1 MVDPKIR
8 IRASDESGP
17 AFRQAEGNLKKLEG
31 AYSKFGTQI
40 ASALGTGGLVLFVK
54 SAIDANDE
62 LLKLAQRTGVA
73 FETLGGLGFAAEKAG
88 GSMDSIADAADKL
101 NRSLAEAASG
111 QKLAKEAFDALGIS
125 ATDAAGQTKSVDVAM
140 AEIADKFASFA
151 DGPEKSALAMRLFGK
166 AGTDQIVLLNAGGD
180 ALRQQIEYYKQFS
193 GVSEETAKRSEIFN
207 DTLSDIGLATTRLG
221 NSLASNLLPSLQTVA
236 DEFLNLQEKS
246 NGFEG
251 FGQLALLV
259 FDKLSLAAA
268 ALTTQL
274 VVVGKTWGALA
285 AIVTNPGSAKTIFSF
300 LKDDIRAAYSE
311 LGRFADRLNGIGVSS
326 PNDESAAE
334 RRRLGLSGPATAKR
348 AAPRLP
354 SASAGGRS
362 GGNNAP
368 KADPITDA
376 ERALARYVDQL
387 SKTIEKTQDLSEQE
401 KALNFLREIGT
412 TGQIPQVRELVLSLA
427 KQIDT
432 EKALATATEDR
443 IRLGRE
449 AAIAAGERVAEANR
463 EYQDRL
469 KSLTEGAASNV
480 FKRQQEDLQF
490 LQQALEKGAISV
502 QVYGESVKNLFNI
515 TDESAVKSKSLVEE
529 LGLSFTSA
537 FEDAIVGGKGL
548 SDVLKGLEQDILRIV
563 TRKLVT
569 EPLGGAITDIFKGGS
584 SSGGGIGGALSSVF
598 SSIFGGFRATG
609 GAVRAGMAYMVG
621 EDGPELF
628 TPRSGGQIIPN
639 NVLAGAGSGG
649 RAVNVTINQSFAP
662 GTSRATTLQAA
673 ADASRQLQL
682 AGRNL

>member
-1 MVDPKIR
+1 MADPKIR
-8 IRASDESGP
+8 IRASDETGP
-17 AFRQAEGNLKKLEG
+17 AFRSAERNLDGLSG
-31 AYSKFGTQI
+31 AAARLLG
-40 ASALGTGGLVLFVK
+40 ALGGTVAVGALFNLAK
-54 SAIDANDE
+54 GAIDAADE
-62 LLKLAQRTGVA
+62 LSKLSQRTGIA
-73 FETLGGLGFAAEKAG
+73 IETLGGLGFAADMAG

-101 NRSLAEAASG
+101 NKSLAEAASG

-151 DGPEKSALAMRLFGK
+151 DGPEKAALAMRLFGK
-166 AGTDQIVLLNAGGD
+166 AGADQIVLLNAGGA
-180 ALRQQIEYYKQFS
+180 ALRDQIEYYKRYS
-193 GVSEETAKRSEIFN
+193 GVSEETSRRAEVFN
-207 DTLSDIGLATTRLG
+207 DTLSKIGLLSTSLG
-221 NSLASNLLPSLQTVA
+221 NTLAASLLPSLQAVA
-236 DEFLNLQEKS
+236 DAMLDLKENGTGFSGIGSALRIVFETLAISTANLAFAFKAV
-246 NGFEG
+246 G
-251 FGQLALLV
+251 LAY
-259 FDKLSLAAA
+259 
-268 ALTTQL
+268 
-274 VVVGKTWGALA
+274 GGALA
-285 AIVTNPGSAKTIFSF
+285 ILRSPFSF
-300 LKDDIRAAYSE
+300 TTISDAVRADTQRAINELKAFERKVY
-311 LGRFADRLNGIGVSS
+311 GIGSS
-326 PNDESAAE
+326 SANDESEAE

-348 AAPRLP
+348 PAPRLP
-354 SASAGGRS
+354 TVSTGSRGG
-362 GGNNAP
+362 GAP

-412 TGQIPQVRELVLSLA
+412 TGQIPQVRELVLGLA

-432 EKALATATEDR
+432 EKALSAATEER
-443 IRLGRE
+443 IRIGRE

>member
-101 NRSLAEAASG
+101 NKSLAEAASG

-151 DGPEKSALAMRLFGK
+151 DGPEKAALAMRLFGK
-166 AGTDQIVLLNAGGD
+166 AGADQIVLLNAGGD

-207 DTLSDIGLATTRLG
+207 DTISDIGLATTRLG
-221 NSLASNLLPSLQTVA
+221 NSLASNLLPSLQAVA
-236 DEFLNLQEKS
+236 DELLNLQEKS

-251 FGQLALLV
+251 FGQVARLV

-354 SASAGGRS
+354 STITGSKGG
-362 GGNNAP
+362 AP

-412 TGQIPQVRELVLSLA
+412 TGQIPQVRELVLGLA
-427 KQIDT
+427 AQIDA
-432 EKALATATEDR
+432 EKALTAATEER

-449 AAIAAGERVAEANR
+449 SSIAAGERIAEENR
-463 EYQDRL
+463 IYQERL
-469 KSLTEGAASNV
+469 KSLTDSAASNV
-480 FKRQQEDLQF
+480 FQRQQEDLTF
-490 LQQALEKGAISV
+490 LQQALERGAISL
-502 QVYGESVKNLFNI
+502 QIYTESVQNLFNI
-515 TDESAVKSKSLVEE
+515 SGEGFDKLT
-529 LGLSFTSA
+529 SFAEQAAKNIQDSIGA
-537 FEDAIVGGKGL
+537 GL
-548 SDVLKGLEQDILRIV
+548 SDILNGNFSDIGKNFTQLINRMVAEAAAAKITENLFGKGGGGGGVFGDVLGSFG
-563 TRKLVT
+563 KLLG
-569 EPLGGAITDIFKGGS
+569 LGGARAGGGS
-584 SSGGGIGGALSSVF
+584 VSSGSTYL
-598 SSIFGGFRATG
+598 
-609 GAVRAGMAYMVG
+609 VG
-621 EDGPELF
+621 ERGPELF
-628 TPRSGGQIIPN
+628 TPQQSGQIIPN
-639 NVLAGAGSGG
+639 HALAGGAGRSMSI
-649 RAVNVTINQSFAP
+649 TINPPAGMGRHAQNQF
-662 GTSRATTLQAA
+662 A
-673 ADASRQLQL
+673 ADVARQLRM
-682 AGRNL
+682 ADAYNN